1 MVASMAGSVADVV
14 STGLLVATSD
24 NRVVWANRA
33 LLDLVATGG
42 GVAYDIAAGVVSD
55 GIAGAA
61 HDSAAG
67 VVRDGAGLVST
78 VGGGYWRGE
87 PDADPVYSARVAVAE
102 AGLPL
107 AGVVP
112 DTEPREAQWQ
122 APDGTTRWL
131 EVRAR
136 TLAGGR
142 PPGLGQVVSD
152 GFVLYEI
159 ADVTG
164 RRREEETLRLR
175 ERWLRHVETIA
186 RTGIWEWDLVTNE
199 MEWSDELLAMFG
211 YPTDTQ
217 VDYDTFQLLVH
228 PEDRATVESVFDQA
242 IATVT
247 PVEVTHRM
255 YLADRLTECVLEWRG
270 DVLTDDSGTPI
281 RIMGTAH
288 DVTELIRI
296 RRELA
301 HAAAHEPLT
310 EVLNRRATTALLAE
324 RLAAGAER
332 TGALLLVDVDNFKIV
347 NDLRGHSAGD
357 TVMRSVAQNL
367 GETLPAVVIGRLGDD
382 EFAVVLQTGDGLDA
396 LAVADTLR
404 EQVARHT
411 VMVDGF
417 AVRVTVSIGVVSL
430 SAVGDCDTALAH
442 AGLALSEA
450 KDAGRNCARLFT
462 PERHEYLTRRT
473 LVVQRI
479 RDALDAGLLT
489 LEAQP
494 VVDLTSHEV
503 QGYEVLLRLH
513 DGQQPELGPAE
524 FISALA
530 HSDLAL
536 SLDRWVV
543 QQTVAALASVA
554 ARGARLRLHVNI
566 SSRSVEDPDFAD
578 FVLSALRAAR
588 VDPSQLGIE
597 IAESVAVAAA
607 DAVRQLAETL
617 TGAGCRFTLDDFGV
631 ALGSFVY
638 LRNLPFTNVKIDG
651 DFLRH
656 VDTSPADAVLV
667 DAVVRIA
674 RCLGMYT
681 IAESVD
687 RESLAPALRDLGVDY
702 AQGFHLG
709 PPRPLTELLTGTS
722 DADPQTHEAGLNSF
736 LG

>member
-14 STGLLVATSD
+14 STGLLVVTSD
-24 NRVVWANRA
+24 SRVVWANRA

-42 GVAYDIAAGVVSD
+42 GAAYDDVAGTVRDHV
-55 GIAGAA
+55 GR
-61 HDSAAG
+61 DSADATEHSGVGPAG
-67 VVRDGAGLVST
+67 TAD
-78 VGGGYWRGE
+78 GGYPWGE
-87 PDADPVYSARVAVAE
+87 SDADPVYSARVAVAE

-107 AGVVP
+107 TGVVP
-112 DTEPREAQWQ
+112 DTGSRQAQWQ
-122 APDGTTRWL
+122 APDGTTHWL

-136 TLAGGR
+136 TLIGGR
-142 PPGLGQVVSD
+142 PAGFGQTIADS
-152 GFVLYEI
+152 FVLYEI
-159 ADVTG
+159 TDVTE
-164 RRREEETLRLR
+164 RRHEEETLRLR

-199 MEWSDELLAMFG
+199 MEWSDELLAMLG
-211 YPTDTQ
+211 YPTDTRI
-217 VDYDTFQLLVH
+217 DYDAFRLLVH
-228 PEDRATVESVFDQA
+228 PDDRATVEDAFDQA
-242 IATVT
+242 ITTVT
-247 PVEVTHRM
+247 PVEVTLRM
-255 YLADRLTECVLEWRG
+255 YLADRVTECVLEWRG
-270 DVLTDDSGTPI
+270 DVLTGDSGTPI

-288 DVTELIRI
+288 DVTELVRI
-296 RRELA
+296 RHELA
-301 HAAAHEPLT
+301 HVSVHEPLT
-310 EVLNRRATTALLAE
+310 EVLNRRAVTVLLTE
-324 RLAAGAER
+324 RLATGVDR
-332 TGALLLVDVDNFKIV
+332 TGALLLVDIDNFKIV
-347 NDLRGHSAGD
+347 NDLRGHSVGD
-357 TVMRSVAQNL
+357 TVMRSVAQRL
-367 GETLPAVVIGRLGDD
+367 AETLPAAAIGRLGDD
-382 EFAVVLQTGDGLDA
+382 EFAVVLHSGDGLEA

-404 EQVARHT
+404 EQVARYAI
-411 VMVDGF
+411 MVDGF
-417 AVRVTVSIGVVSL
+417 AVRVTVTVGVVPL

-442 AGLALSEA
+442 AGLALTEA
-450 KDAGRNCARLFT
+450 KEAGRNCAKLFT
-462 PERHEYLTRRT
+462 AERHEYLTRRA
-473 LVVQRI
+473 LMVQRV

-489 LEAQP
+489 LQVQP
-494 VVDLTSHEV
+494 IVDLASHEV

-513 DGQQPELGPAE
+513 DGQHPEIGPAE
-524 FISALA
+524 FMSVLA
-530 HSDLAL
+530 HSDLVL

-554 ARGARLRLHVNI
+554 ARGERLRLHVNI
-566 SSRSVEDPDFAD
+566 SGRSVEDAGFAD
-578 FVLSALRAAR
+578 FVLSELRAAR

-631 ALGSFVY
+631 GLGSFVY

-667 DAVVRIA
+667 DAVVRVA

-681 IAESVD
+681 IAESID

-709 PPRPLTELLTGTS
+709 PPRPLTELLAGTS